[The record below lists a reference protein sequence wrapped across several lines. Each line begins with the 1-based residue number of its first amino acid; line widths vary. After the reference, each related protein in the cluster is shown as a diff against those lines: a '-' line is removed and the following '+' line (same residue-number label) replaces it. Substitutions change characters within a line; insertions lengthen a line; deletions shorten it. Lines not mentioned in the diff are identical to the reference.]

1 MWTTTKSSLHQ
12 IFPSNN
18 WIVSEERK
26 ATIVQ
31 QIRITAIKCRI
42 FIVISKETTHL
53 LENRHSTN
61 THAAH
66 KVQYHTLILSAAAF
80 QPSSARYPCGI
91 ALLSTFIFY
100 FKNGSKWCAFCE
112 NAIDAYV
119 RFRVLCALEKSN
131 AVSFDLLRATQYVI
145 VFGRFLHSWCILSH
159 CQRPCSCTIESIWDQ
174 YHLN

>member
-1 MWTTTKSSLHQ
+1 MPKTIANK
-12 IFPSNN
+12 

-26 ATIVQ
+26 ATIVR
-31 QIRITAIKCRI
+31 QIRITAIKCST
-42 FIVISKETTHL
+42 FIAILKETTPL

-100 FKNGSKWCAFCE
+100 FENCSKWCAFCE

-119 RFRVLCALEKSN
+119 RFCVLYVLKKSHT
-131 AVSFDLLRATQYVI
+131 VLFDLLRATQYVI

-159 CQRPCSCTIESIWDQ
+159 CQRPCSCTIESIWFWVTD
-174 YHLN
+174 

>member
-1 MWTTTKSSLHQ
+1 M
-12 IFPSNN
+12 
-18 WIVSEERK
+18 
-26 ATIVQ
+26 
-31 QIRITAIKCRI
+31 
-42 FIVISKETTHL
+42 

-91 ALLSTFIFY
+91 ALLSEFIFY
-100 FKNGSKWCAFCE
+100 FENGSKLCAFCE

-119 RFRVLCALEKSN
+119 RFRVLYALEKSH

-145 VFGRFLHSWCILSH
+145 VVGSFLHS
-159 CQRPCSCTIESIWDQ
+159 
-174 YHLN
+174 